1 MDSVPKHRCFQLCA
15 RKVHILDSDSESQP
29 DASSKQLS
37 VRESELD
44 SGDEPDVVVVLDSAA
59 PSGPTV
65 EATRAGSDVAVKSP
79 SDVDAAEIASDE
91 QSSDGGSLARGAV
104 DADGVAEASVA
115 LPGDASE
122 EDVPVSSDSAA
133 STESSTSHWSPF
145 MDIRAAFV
153 IAARR
158 IGWDVDESTLE
169 PPPLYNVHFEGEAQ

>member
-59 PSGPTV
+59 PSGPTA
-65 EATRAGSDVAVKSP
+65 EATRAGSDVTVKSP

-104 DADGVAEASVA
+104 DADGVAEASRGAAWRRLRGGRARVFR
-115 LPGDASE
+115 LGRLDRVIHQSLE
-122 EDVPVSSDSAA
+122 PVHGYQSCVRHSCPQNWMGRGRVDLGAAA
-133 STESSTSHWSPF
+133 SLQC
-145 MDIRAAFV
+145 
-153 IAARR
+153 
-158 IGWDVDESTLE
+158 TL
-169 PPPLYNVHFEGEAQ
+169 